1 MRVAVVGVMLV
12 LTLAAAAMG
21 AEAAS
26 STGAPDLA
34 GLAPGGTFFD
44 DDGNIHEGAIEAIAA
59 ASITRG
65 CGGDLYCPGQAVTR
79 GQMAAFLVRALDL
92 PFGSGDP
99 FTDDDTSI
107 FEADIAAM
115 AGAGITR
122 GCGLDLFC
130 PDRPVTRGE
139 MAAFLVRALGLPPAP
154 GDPFTDDDSSVFVGD
169 ITALAAAG
177 IAKGC
182 NPPSNDH
189 FCPDDP
195 VLRDQMATF
204 LSRALGLVPT
214 VPPPRPALTLAFSGD
229 VLIHRPVWER
239 AAGYGSPYDFEPMFR
254 PIEPIV
260 EGVDLAI
267 CHLEVPLS
275 SDNRDLSGYPSFN
288 APRQVAEGM
297 AAVGYDGCSTA
308 SNHSF
313 DQGISGIESTLSV
326 LADAGLA
333 QAGMAVS
340 AEAGRQA
347 TLYAVGDHTVAHLSA
362 TYWLNGYRLPDDK
375 PWLVQLIDVPS
386 LLDQA
391 RAARQDGA
399 DVVVASVHCCTEYQ
413 ATPTGYQRDVARTLI
428 ASPDID
434 LVVGHHAHVVQPIE
448 EISGEYIV
456 YGLGNFLSAQRSRPA
471 TQDGV
476 IVTVEFALRGEN
488 WSVRGL
494 TAYPTWVE
502 GGSYKILPAGEHNPA
517 SWARTS
523 SALRAEGV
531 DGLIVER

>member
-1 MRVAVVGVMLV
+1 
-12 LTLAAAAMG
+12 
-21 AEAAS
+21 
-26 STGAPDLA
+26 
-34 GLAPGGTFFD
+34 
-44 DDGNIHEGAIEAIAA
+44 
-59 ASITRG
+59 
-65 CGGDLYCPGQAVTR
+65 
-79 GQMAAFLVRALDL
+79 
-92 PFGSGDP
+92 
-99 FTDDDTSI
+99 
-107 FEADIAAM
+107 
-115 AGAGITR
+115 
-122 GCGLDLFC
+122 
-130 PDRPVTRGE
+130 
-139 MAAFLVRALGLPPAP
+139 
-154 GDPFTDDDSSVFVGD
+154 
-169 ITALAAAG
+169 
-177 IAKGC
+177 
-182 NPPSNDH
+182 
-189 FCPDDP
+189 
-195 VLRDQMATF
+195 
-204 LSRALGLVPT
+204 
-214 VPPPRPALTLAFSGD
+214 
-229 VLIHRPVWER
+229 
-239 AAGYGSPYDFEPMFR
+239 MFR

-275 SDNRDLSGYPSFN
+275 PDNRDLSGYPSFN